1 MKFCKE
7 AVEHLGAKRYIHV
20 DERPLHPTGAN
31 VTFQMQSGPTEEVG
45 VDGCQVTDVID
56 FAKAYIEAMQEA
68 FPCEQNRIT
77 IQKLREALS
86 WQEDRK
92 RDRTRRKVIGQNR
105 L

>member
-1 MKFCKE
+1 MRFCKE
-7 AVEHLGAKRYIHV
+7 AVKYLKVQRYIHV
-20 DERPLHPTGAN
+20 NERPLHPTGAN
-31 VTFQMQSGPTEEVG
+31 MTFQMQSGPTEEVG
-45 VDGCQVTDVID
+45 VDGCQITDVIE
-56 FAKAYIEAMQEA
+56 FAKAMIESMQA
-68 FPCEQNRIT
+68 AYPCEQNRIT